1 MTFGLVSFGTSLG
14 APSPVDDVIGEYT
27 DEKARVLGYG
37 YRTVYR
43 SEPDVGV
50 TDLAEQAGAQA
61 LAAAGVAPDEVELV
75 LLALTDISEYL
86 YWDAAASLQSR
97 LGLRNAE
104 AVLSTQACIS
114 GVAGFELI
122 AGRFATRPHY
132 RTALLVAA
140 NRTCEAY
147 WNRMQTQSMVY
158 SDAAVATVVRRD
170 HPSNRWLV
178 SETTTDGRYAD
189 FYRMQ
194 TGGAASPFTGAAGE
208 PPRATDAWGIL
219 EHFDYD
225 EDRFNDFVSQINQRS
240 RAVVE
245 RACARVDVRP
255 KDLSRLLVTHD
266 NVHSTRTLAAALE
279 LPVEVLDLAEGL
291 EVGHVGAAD
300 QLLSLAGLIERGQL
314 RPGDLVGLLGVG
326 RGMHWACTLMEI

>member
-14 APSPVDDVIGEYT
+14 TPSPVDAVVGEYT
-27 DEKARVLGYG
+27 DETARVLGYG

-43 SEPDVGV
+43 CPPEVGV
-50 TDLAEQAGAQA
+50 TDLATQAGARA
-61 LAAAGVAPDEVELV
+61 LDAAGIAPDEVDLV
-75 LLALTDISEYL
+75 LLALTDIAEYL
-86 YWDAAASLQSR
+86 YWDASASLQHR
-97 LGLRNAE
+97 LGLHRAE
-104 AVLSTQACIS
+104 AVLSTQACIA

-132 RTALLVAA
+132 RTALLVAG
-140 NRTCEAY
+140 NRTCETY

-170 HPSNRWLV
+170 HPRNRWLV

-194 TGGAASPFTGAAGE
+194 AGGAASPFTGAAGE

-225 EDRFNDFVSQINQRS
+225 EDRFNDFVSQINQQA
-240 RAVVE
+240 RAVLE
-245 RACARVDVRP
+245 RACARIDVRP
-255 KDLSRLLVTHD
+255 QDLSRVLVPHD
-266 NVHSTRTLAAALE
+266 NVHSTRALAAALD
-279 LPVEVLDLAEGL
+279 LPVEVLDMAEGL

-300 QLLSLAGLIERGQL
+300 QLLSLAGLVERGQL
-314 RPGDLVGLLGVG
+314 RPGDLVGLLGMA
-326 RGMHWACTLMEI
+326 RGMHWACTVMEI